1 MFSIFV
7 KAQFLL
13 LKEQVFSIF
22 CNDWLMP
29 ISWVNITEGKQD
41 IKMAQKHSDGKGKRV
56 MGK

>member
-29 ISWVNITEGKQD
+29 IS
-41 IKMAQKHSDGKGKRV
+41 
-56 MGK
+56 